1 MPTVDEHEKR
11 AAPDLTRPIWLRIL
25 VYARPYVALVTLGL
39 VLTVGVAGVEFARA
53 FLLKGL
59 IDDVGLPI
67 ATLQPANSDWL
78 SKLPGMPD
86 EDDSPV
92 PEEISKLSSREL
104 TPEERDLLRKTVTRN
119 ALPLVAL
126 AALIALALPTLSF
139 LRGYT
144 SAYALG
150 RMSVDMS
157 VDACAKV
164 LALPLGF
171 HHGNRR
177 GEVLTRI
184 GSDLGVAHGALS
196 LLFSDVAQAAVTI
209 SVGVIAMLIVSWK
222 LSLALVISAPLIF
235 GTVSLFGKRIRS
247 TAKERQQQVSTVT
260 QSILEILSGIKVIKA
275 FRAEAAEYDAYRRA
289 TLRLFRRSLR
299 VTRIRLLA
307 RTMVDFL
314 NQVMTMVGFCIGIY
328 LLIQGL
334 WGMTLGDLAAFFVIS
349 SFIYRP
355 LKKLARGWVQM
366 MDAMA
371 GAERFLELMDAPIEV
386 HDARDAIEVAP
397 MRREVAFKSVGFAY
411 DDEPVL
417 RDVSFEAKAGEVVA
431 IVGRTGAGKTTLV
444 DLIMRMY
451 DPQNGAIEI
460 DGVNIKQIT
469 RDSLLAQMAVVSQEP
484 FLFDG
489 TIWDNL
495 RYGRPDATEEELK
508 AAAHAAHVDEFVDE
522 LPEGYDTEV
531 GPVGMRLSGGQ
542 RQRIT
547 IARAI
552 LRDPAILILDEA
564 TSALDSQS
572 EKFVQ
577 EAIDTLL
584 GGGRTVFVIAHRLST
599 VRRADRILVL
609 EGGTL
614 TQQGTHAELMEHGG
628 LYKDLIDLQ
637 IQAA

>member
-67 ATLQPANSDWL
+67 ATLQPASSDWL
-78 SKLPGMPD
+78 SKLPGIPD
-86 EDDSPV
+86 EGDTPV
-92 PEEISKLSSREL
+92 TEEVSKLSSREL
-104 TPEERDLLRKTVTRN
+104 TSEERDQLRKTVTRN

-397 MRREVAFKSVGFAY
+397 MRREVAFQSVGFAY

-460 DGVNIKQIT
+460 DGVNIRQIT

-577 EAIDTLL
+577 EAIDALL
-584 GGGRTVFVIAHRLST
+584 GSGRTVFVIAHRLST
-599 VRRADRILVL
+599 VRRADHILVL

-614 TQQGTHAELMEHGG
+614 TQQGTHAELMERGG